1 MADMNKDLRVTY
13 ELVQTKVQDKAAKQS
28 EKSLSK
34 LTASAANTQATMAA
48 AAGAAVGAIAAIAG
62 AMFLT
67 VGAASKFEESF
78 AGIRKTVDGSEADF
92 RKLGGQIRDL
102 ALDIPVTTSAL
113 NQIGE
118 LGGQLGVSISG
129 LENFTYLKHK
139 FQSGQSVALLSGV
152 EIS

>member
-28 EKSLSK
+28 EKSISK

-78 AGIRKTVDGSEADF
+78 AGIRKTA
-92 RKLGGQIRDL
+92 RHLC
-102 ALDIPVTTSAL
+102 
-113 NQIGE
+113 
-118 LGGQLGVSISG
+118 
-129 LENFTYLKHK
+129 
-139 FQSGQSVALLSGV
+139 
-152 EIS
+152 